1 MRQTILREHERIE
14 HLRQPAAAYAL
25 PVAQDHGGARFAHHS
40 DEARSYDQLA
50 RMKSMEVMHMIDKDN
65 RGYVTREE
73 FLNFQERFFD
83 RMDQDHDGMDGQG
96 PAPAVSDRSARV
108 RPRLLEPVAV
118 QRRTRGSD
126 ELAQLGG
133 PLWPQEVAMVLAC
146 LRTLWT

>member
-1 MRQTILREHERIE
+1 MRQTLLREHERIE

-83 RMDQDHDGMDGQG
+83 RMDQGHDGKVDADEWMGRAG
-96 PAPAVSDRSARV
+96 
-108 RPRLLEPVAV
+108 
-118 QRRTRGSD
+118 TGTGSK
-126 ELAQLGG
+126 
-133 PLWPQEVAMVLAC
+133 
-146 LRTLWT
+146 

>member
-65 RGYVTREE
+65 VMRERC
-73 FLNFQERFFD
+73 LNFQERFFD
-83 RMDQDHDGMDGQG
+83 RMDQGHDGKVDADEWMGRAG
-96 PAPAVSDRSARV
+96 
-108 RPRLLEPVAV
+108 
-118 QRRTRGSD
+118 TGTGSK
-126 ELAQLGG
+126 
-133 PLWPQEVAMVLAC
+133 
-146 LRTLWT
+146 